1 MSKALFPACA
11 SFGPLFIAMG
21 SLFPNR
27 GDTLPFGFFLAA
39 TGALA
44 TSAAL
49 IILFREVNSSE
60 KAPVTAKQSIDSK
73 IENAG

>member
-11 SFGPLFIAMG
+11 SFGPLFIAMS

-39 TGALA
+39 TGAMA

-49 IILFREVNSSE
+49 MILFREVSSLA
-60 KAPVTAKQSIDSK
+60 KTPVTTGQSIDPK
-73 IENAG
+73 